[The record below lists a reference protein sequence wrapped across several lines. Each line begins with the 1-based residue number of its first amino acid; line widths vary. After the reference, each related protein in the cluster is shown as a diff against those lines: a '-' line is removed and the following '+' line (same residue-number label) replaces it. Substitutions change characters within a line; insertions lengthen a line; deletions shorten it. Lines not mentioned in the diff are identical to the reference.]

1 MVPEFPSWPYVPTL
15 ARLGL
20 ALAIGLL
27 VGIERERRKKGAG
40 VRTFAFA
47 AILGAV
53 GGLLGEAFAL
63 LTLALLGVLVVLLNV
78 ETIRSGEGAEMTT
91 SAALLVTAFA
101 GVLAGQ
107 GHTFTPT
114 VVGIMTA
121 ALLAWKQPLASF
133 SRALT
138 ESELRSAIL
147 LAILTFVVY
156 PVLPTGQVDPW
167 GLVEPRSAWITVILI
182 ATLGFANY
190 VLLKLYGARGLEIT
204 GFLGGLVNS
213 RVTVTE
219 LAHRTA
225 ASGGRLARV
234 AFRAVVLAI
243 GAMLLRNM
251 VILGLLAPRA
261 LLESVIPLTLM
272 LLSAAGVALGRG
284 RAGQS
289 RRAVPEKTT
298 RPGTR
303 GPSRSSPRC
312 SRPSRSRRPWTRP
325 HLPRAAGRRDAGLA
339 RRGALG
345 LLRGERRGGLHL
357 EREPHCRGGQSRRGW
372 HGVGP
377 GGGHRGDPGLGDER
391 GREPAN
397 RRPAG
402 PRSAPYPT
410 AHVGAGEHRAPRGHR
425 CRHPGPASS
434 PVSRDPLR
442 VRRPRAPTGEPA
454 DRRREG
460 GWITEGVLSMHLSA
474 EDRIARIDDLQ
485 QQ

>member
-1 MVPEFPSWPYVPTL
+1 L
-15 ARLGL
+15 
-20 ALAIGLL
+20 
-27 VGIERERRKKGAG
+27 
-40 VRTFAFA
+40 RTFAFA

-289 RRAVPEKTT
+289 RRAVPGEDDQTGDART
-298 RPGTR
+298 EPVLPAMQSPFSLTAALRLGLIFLALQVAGTLA
-303 GPSRSSPRC
+303 S
-312 SRPSRSRRPWTRP
+312 
-325 HLPRAAGRRDAGLA
+325 RAAGRWGFYAVSVVGGFISSASPIAAAANLAAGGTVSARVAGTGAILA
-339 RRGALG
+339 
-345 LLRGERRGGLHL
+345 
-357 EREPHCRGGQSRRGW
+357 S
-372 HGVGP
+372 VM
-377 GGGHRGDPGLGDER
+377 
-391 GREPAN
+391 
-397 RRPAG
+397 
-402 PRSAPYPT
+402 SATVNLPIVARL
-410 AHVGAGEHRAPRGHR
+410 AH
-425 CRHPGPASS
+425 
-434 PVSRDPLR
+434 
-442 VRRPRAPTGEPA
+442 
-454 DRRREG
+454 DRRLTQQLTWALASIALLG
-460 GWITEGVLSMHLSA
+460 AIGVA
-474 EDRIARIDDLQ
+474 IQARLPVLFPGIP
-485 QQ
+485 